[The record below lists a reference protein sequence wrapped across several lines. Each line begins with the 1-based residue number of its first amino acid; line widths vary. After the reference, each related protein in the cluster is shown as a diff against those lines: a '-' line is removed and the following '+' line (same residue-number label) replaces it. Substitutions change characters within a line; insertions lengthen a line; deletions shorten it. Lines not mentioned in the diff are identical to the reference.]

1 MITTPRG
8 TTRRWVLAT
17 FIVPWVLPP
26 LHAQQPPR
34 FAERVE
40 VARILLDA
48 RVLDRA
54 GLPVLGLSADDFTV
68 DIGGNLAPVESV
80 SWVSG
85 HAGTAEDAITHSADS
100 WSGPL
105 PQGRLVVFF
114 IQKDMER
121 GRIRGLVRLLVEL
134 RKFLDTFT
142 PDDRVAVLSFDTYL
156 KVWSD
161 FTNDFDHVRALLK
174 DGVLFQGPGPVQSG
188 PSPSLLAHLDLS
200 RARRTY
206 SVESALRLVGEALKP
221 LPGSKAIVLVGH
233 GFGFL
238 TRDGVLMVNRYDD
251 TSKMLQAA
259 RASVF
264 SLDITDA
271 DFHAL
276 EVGLQNVSDE
286 TGGFFARTNVFTARP
301 LRRLEGALAGH
312 YVLFVER
319 PNLSPGEHRVRV
331 RLTRAKGT
339 VLARTTFV
347 G

>member
-1 MITTPRG
+1 MMSFRRGNIWRLVFGAYTVLWLTP
-8 TTRRWVLAT
+8 L
-17 FIVPWVLPP
+17 LQ
-26 LHAQQPPR
+26 AQQLPR
-34 FAERVE
+34 FTEQVQ
-40 VARILLDA
+40 VTRILIDA
-48 RVLDRA
+48 RVINDA
-54 GLPVLGLSADDFTV
+54 GTPVLDLGSDDFEV
-68 DIGGNLAPVESV
+68 KIGGKLAPIESV

-85 HAGTAEDAITHSADS
+85 HIGTPEDALKRSAVNDP
-100 WSGPL
+100 GPL
-105 PQGRLVVFF
+105 PQGRLIVFF
-114 IQKDMER
+114 IQKDMEQ

-142 PDDRVAVLSFDTYL
+142 ANDRIAVLSFDTHL

-161 FTNDFDHVRALLK
+161 FTNNFDDIRAVLK
-174 DGVLFQGPGPVQSG
+174 DGVLFHSPGPVQQG
-188 PSPSLLAHLDLS
+188 TSPSLLAHLDLA
-200 RARRTY
+200 RAQRTY
-206 SVESALRLVGEALKP
+206 SVEKSLYLLGEALEP

-238 TRDGVLMVNRYDD
+238 TRHGVLMVNRYDD

-301 LRRLEGALAGH
+301 LKRLEGALTGH
-312 YVLFVER
+312 YVLLVER
-319 PNLSPGEHRVRV
+319 PPISPGEHRVQV
-331 RLTRAKGT
+331 KLTRVKGT
-339 VLARTTFV
+339 VLARTSFV